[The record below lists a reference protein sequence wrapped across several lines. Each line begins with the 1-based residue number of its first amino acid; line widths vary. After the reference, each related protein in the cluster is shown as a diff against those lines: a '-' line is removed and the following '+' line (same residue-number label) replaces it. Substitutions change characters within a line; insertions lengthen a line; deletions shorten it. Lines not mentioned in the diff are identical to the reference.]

1 MHVITMACLSQTQKS
16 NFALIIEGQ
25 TSPRRVELVA
35 FFSTNAQFGTRFH
48 KQGFYFGTGKV
59 KYLHAILGR
68 PLVNFI
74 SHVTLPV
81 PPFGIAHLE
90 DAVYGGDT
98 SWMNVGS
105 CGQGLSK

>member
-1 MHVITMACLSQTQKS
+1 MARLSQTQKS

-25 TSPRRVELVA
+25 TSPSQSRAGSL
-35 FFSTNAQFGTRFH
+35 FFFTNAQLGTRFH

-59 KYLHAILGR
+59 KRLHTILSR
-68 PLVNFI
+68 PFVNVI
-74 SHVTLPV
+74 YHVTLPV
-81 PPFGIAHLE
+81 PPFGIAQLE